1 MEYCQNC
8 GHESPKWLGKCP
20 GCHSWNTL
28 IEEIKVKKSS
38 STPFSRKASDSKPK
52 QIEAIQQKD
61 NPKYN
66 LADVELNRVL
76 GGGVVQGGLILIGG
90 DPGIGKSTLMLQLA
104 IKEKLNILYV
114 SGEESEQQIKMRA
127 ERIGISN
134 QNCFILT
141 ETNLE
146 SILNHTNAIE
156 PQHIILKKQATLF

>member
-1 MEYCQNC
+1 MKVQNGLVNVQLSFME
-8 GHESPKWLGKCP
+8 H
-20 GCHSWNTL
+20 L

-61 NPKYN
+61 NPKKFN

-141 ETNLE
+141 ETNL
-146 SILNHTNAIE
+146 
-156 PQHIILKKQATLF
+156 PDPF